1 MNFSDIYGQQRAI
14 EQITTALSSSRIHHA
29 LLFTGPDG
37 VGKRTLATLVA
48 QRLLCKNPSSEGPCN
63 LCGSCVRFV
72 ENAHADF
79 LVLGLERKSDG
90 SPEKMIKVDQ
100 IRGLQKKLALKPFE
114 GGGRVVLIT
123 DAERMNPSTA
133 NALLKTLE
141 EPPPDTVFLLTSNA
155 PNALLPTVVSR
166 CQSLRLAPLSS
177 DALRR
182 IAIREIEQPLELVDQ
197 AIESAEGSISRLFRF
212 LDPDAMAL
220 RARCFER
227 IEALRTGAG
236 AGAVIQYAEQDAA
249 DKKRTVSDLML
260 DFLQAWYRRALVS
273 RYSGETSNHALE
285 IQQNLTLRSE
295 DIVEFL
301 SLIDNVRQGIA
312 SNQRNVRL
320 AMEEVWFFVE
330 AMEKRT

>member
-1 MNFSDIYGQQRAI
+1 MNFSDIYGQHRAI

-37 VGKRTLATLVA
+37 IGKRTLATVVA
-48 QRLLCKNPSSEGPCN
+48 QRLLCAEASDNGPCN
-63 LCGSCVRFV
+63 ACGSCVRFV
-72 ENAHADF
+72 EKTHADF
-79 LVLGLERKSDG
+79 LVLGLELKSDG
-90 SPEKMIKVDQ
+90 TLEKMIKVDQ

-141 EPPPDTVFLLTSNA
+141 EPPADTVFLLTSNT
-155 PNALLPTVVSR
+155 PSSLLPTVVSR

-177 DALRR
+177 AALRR
-182 IAIREIEQPLELVDQ
+182 IALRHVAQPTELVEH
-197 AIESAEGSISRLFRF
+197 AIESAEGSISRLLRF
-212 LDPDAMAL
+212 LDEDAAAV
-220 RARCFER
+220 RTRCFER

-249 DKKRTVSDLML
+249 DKKRSVSGLVL
-260 DFLQAWYRRALVS
+260 DVLQSWYRRALVS
-273 RYSGETSNHALE
+273 RYVSDTSTNTLGLAH
-285 IQQNLTLRSE
+285 NKTLRSD
-295 DIVEFL
+295 DIMAL
-301 SLIDNVRQGIA
+301 LGLIDRVRQGIS

-330 AMEKRT
+330 AMENKS